1 MHLYIGAVIT
11 MTKASKHYRITL
23 NPKYE
28 SCRDFCEHIDVHFD
42 VQKESMHKARNE
54 IKKIPCDSHSLVVKS
69 FKVPNLLNRIVYTY
83 FRGSKAEKSYENA
96 LKLQHLQINTPEP
109 VAVIQEL
116 TPTLHKSYF
125 ISIAF
130 DYDYTL
136 RPALRNP
143 DFEDREELFQAFAR
157 FTAQLHENGVLH
169 NDYSQ
174 GNILIKKEQDSYTFS
189 IVDINRMEFKT
200 LSKAERFNNFSRLW
214 ADRDVLEIIAKEYA
228 KITGYDAQEAIDMI
242 SAFDQKHK
250 KFKQFKRLFK
260 KQK

>member
-1 MHLYIGAVIT
+1 MQQL
-11 MTKASKHYRITL
+11 SDHYQISL

-28 SCRDFCEHIDVHFD
+28 SCRDFCEHIDIHFD
-42 VQKESMHKARNE
+42 TQKESMHKARNE
-54 IKKIPCDSHSLVVKS
+54 IKKIPYAGYTFVVKS
-69 FKVPNLLNRIVYTY
+69 FKVPHLLNRIIYTY
-83 FRGSKAEKSYENA
+83 FRGSKAKKSYENA
-96 LKLQHLQINTPEP
+96 LRLQQLNINTPEP

-143 DFEDREELFQAFAR
+143 DFENREELFRAFAR
-157 FTAQLHENGVLH
+157 FTARLHENGVLH

-174 GNILIKKEQDSYTFS
+174 GNILIKKEQDDYIFS
-189 IVDINRMEFKT
+189 IVDINRMEFRP
-200 LSKAERFNNFSRLW
+200 LSKQERYKNFSRLW

-228 KITGYDAQEAIDMI
+228 KIAGYDAQEAIDEI
-242 SAFDQKHK
+242 CAFDQKHK